1 MFKHL
6 MTLLVLVFLL
16 IGCGSKKTVTLE
28 KGTPLYNLAKEFA
41 TTVPAMDPD
50 ANKAL
55 VTCKNFTITPASF
68 LTELQ
73 RNMGKNMDQLKTFD
87 KSRMAEFFRS
97 NIERLAERDLLL
109 EDARKSNITV
119 PSAELDST
127 LAKIYKQNGGQEA
140 FAKRISEDGITLDV
154 VRTDVERNMIL
165 KQYFEKKNA
174 DLKVSEDELAKAYN
188 EDKTA
193 SVRHI
198 LLMTQGQD
206 DVKKA
211 ETRARMQGILD
222 RARKGED
229 FAKLAKEYSE
239 DPGSKN
245 NGGLY
250 SDFGKGQMV
259 KPFEDAAFTVPVGGL
274 SDIVET
280 QYGFHILQVV
290 DRKKETLPMEQ
301 VKADMEQNILRSKR
315 RELQTT
321 LLEKLKKDAG
331 YKIEM

>member
-1 MFKHL
+1 MFKYL

-16 IGCGSKKTVTLE
+16 IGCGSNKNITLE

-41 TTVPAMDPD
+41 TTVPALDPD

-55 VTCKNFTITPASF
+55 VTCKYFTITPGSF

-87 KSRMAEFFRS
+87 KARLPEFFRS
-97 NIERLAERDLLL
+97 NIERLAERDLFL
-109 EDARKSNITV
+109 EDARKAKITI
-119 PSAELDST
+119 PAAELDST
-127 LAKIYKQNGGQEA
+127 LAKIYQQNGGQEA
-140 FAKRISEDGITLDV
+140 FAKRISEEGITLDV

-165 KQYFEKKNA
+165 KAYFDKKNA
-174 DLKVSEDELAKAYN
+174 ELKVAEEDLAKAYN

-198 LLMTQGQD
+198 LLMTQGMD
-206 DVKKA
+206 EAKKA
-211 ETRARMQGILD
+211 ETRQKMQGILD
-222 RARKGED
+222 RARNGED
-229 FAKLAKEYSE
+229 FAKLAKEFSE
-239 DPGSKN
+239 DPGSKD

-250 SDFGKGQMV
+250 NDFGKGQMV
-259 KPFEDAAFTVPVGGL
+259 KPFEDAAFTVAVGSL

-290 DRKKETLPMEQ
+290 DRKRETRPLAE
-301 VKADMEQNILRSKR
+301 VKSELEQNLLRSKR
-315 RELQTT
+315 RELQTS
-321 LLEKLKKDAG
+321 LLEKLKAESDFKVT
-331 YKIEM
+331 I